1 MGVEILN
8 WLVDFS
14 GKQYFLN
21 NPTGVPK
28 TQLSE
33 VVHSALSGKL
43 AQSNRLGRWWYLV
56 SAMEGREIF
65 RAECAKI
72 QARRC

>member
-1 MGVEILN
+1 MGVKILN

-33 VVHSALSGKL
+33 VAHSALSGKL
-43 AQSNRLGRWWYLV
+43 AQSNRLGR
-56 SAMEGREIF
+56 
-65 RAECAKI
+65 
-72 QARRC
+72 